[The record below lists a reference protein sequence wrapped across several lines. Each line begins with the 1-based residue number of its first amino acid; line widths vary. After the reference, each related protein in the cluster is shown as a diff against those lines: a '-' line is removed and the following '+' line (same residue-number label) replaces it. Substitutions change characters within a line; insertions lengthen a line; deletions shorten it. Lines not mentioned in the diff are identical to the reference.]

1 MNPTTRSNL
10 ADVLDSC
17 LFIQTTCATRT
28 FDDYQKDRM
37 FRRAIEREFEIV
49 GESLKRVRDDE
60 ETVFDSIA
68 SCTGGVSRQTDKS
81 GSSGPVATDA
91 RSEVTDALMGTHAYS
106 FAHDP
111 IGD

>member
-10 ADVLDSC
+10 ADVLDSR

-28 FDDYQKDRM
+28 FNDYQKDRM

-49 GESLKRVRDDE
+49 GGALKQVHDDE

-68 SCTGGVSRQTDKS
+68 HS
-81 GSSGPVATDA
+81 GSIVGFRNRLTHGNDSIDDAIVWGIVSGHLPLLI
-91 RSEVTDALMGTHAYS
+91 SEAEDLC
-106 FAHDP
+106 
-111 IGD
+111 